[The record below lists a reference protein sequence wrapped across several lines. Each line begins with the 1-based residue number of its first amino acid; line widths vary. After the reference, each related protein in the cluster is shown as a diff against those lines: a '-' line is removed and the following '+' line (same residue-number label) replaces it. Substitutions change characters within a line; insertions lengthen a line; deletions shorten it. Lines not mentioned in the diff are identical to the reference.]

1 MQVCSV
7 RFNKGKYR
15 ILQLGRNSY
24 MHQYRLGDDLLEMS
38 SAEKDLGILVE
49 KRLAMSQQ
57 CALGATKTNCIPE
70 CIKKHDQQVK

>member
-1 MQVCSV
+1 MG
-7 RFNKGKYR
+7 FYKNKH
-15 ILQLGRNSY
+15 LERNIHI
-24 MHQYRLGDDLLEMS
+24 HQYRLGDDLLEMS